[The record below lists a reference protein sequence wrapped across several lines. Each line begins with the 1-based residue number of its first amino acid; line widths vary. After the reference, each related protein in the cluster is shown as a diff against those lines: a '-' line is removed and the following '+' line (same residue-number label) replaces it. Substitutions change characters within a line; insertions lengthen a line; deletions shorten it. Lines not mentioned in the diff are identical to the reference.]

1 VSDHPSDLWAY
12 ALGDVGAERSPE
24 IERHL
29 KTCAACRGRVQRWR
43 SDLVAAVESLPP
55 VVPTPA
61 ARARDLAA
69 AQAALPPTAVPT
81 RRTPVQRGVAG
92 AWVARWLPLSLAA
105 IVLAASAGV
114 AWQRHDAWRA
124 VEAERALVAAWLT
137 RDDVVRLALPREDA
151 GSRSPGTVMV
161 AEDGVILV
169 VMRAGAPD
177 GKAFQVWG
185 QDDRGATSLGTLGG
199 TVLRA
204 DASKFREVWVTL
216 EPSGGSG
223 APTHVIGRVPTGS

>member
-1 VSDHPSDLWAY
+1 
-12 ALGDVGAERSPE
+12 
-24 IERHL
+24 
-29 KTCAACRGRVQRWR
+29 
-43 SDLVAAVESLPP
+43 
-55 VVPTPA
+55 
-61 ARARDLAA
+61 
-69 AQAALPPTAVPT
+69 
-81 RRTPVQRGVAG
+81 
-92 AWVARWLPLSLAA
+92 
-105 IVLAASAGV
+105 
-114 AWQRHDAWRA
+114 
-124 VEAERALVAAWLT
+124 
-137 RDDVVRLALPREDA
+137 
-151 GSRSPGTVMV
+151 VMV